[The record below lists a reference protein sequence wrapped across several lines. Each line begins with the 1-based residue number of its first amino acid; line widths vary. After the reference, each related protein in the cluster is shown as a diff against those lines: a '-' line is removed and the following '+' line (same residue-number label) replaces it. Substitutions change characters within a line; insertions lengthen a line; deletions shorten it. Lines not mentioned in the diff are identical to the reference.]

1 MHCSIAFSSPLPFST
16 SLNFRPAVLPTLVSG
31 RSLVWHHNAKLS
43 RRARIH
49 QHLVP
54 TSCTRTD
61 DAYSVKSPT
70 TSFTWAV
77 GNSKRDMPLDALQ
90 EALARAANTFSATQR
105 TISIVFVF
113 INSSFESLPAS
124 DMRRVAQTV
133 KKTLAMRRLL
143 TPDTKIFGCSSAH
156 YVDPEK
162 DPCASVALAHFPE
175 GSTLSTFHIDDT
187 DDFSIDWKQK
197 QWHDLVG
204 IPPDTQGQLHVFLL
218 HHPEYERMEDLIA
231 GLDFAYPG
239 VRKFGASAGKTN
251 ALHDACLFHGDD
263 HTRRHGVIG
272 IAFCSPDVQID
283 VMVAQGAR
291 GVGPVLEVVEVK
303 DGNEITKVKE
313 VNTPGATMA
322 PPMVLLDMWAKTDN
336 ISYDE
341 RLQARKYLLL
351 GVEVPKVADLAISS
365 LSTDKSTEQVPES
378 QKPIDMVIRKV
389 VGFNEGTKS
398 IGVDGDIRLGTRVQ
412 FQIRDDE
419 AARAELYSLF
429 NKMSLEGSSK
439 AMEGMS
445 LMGALLL
452 VDVERGANLFGDA
465 TPDADRALFV
475 DRFPVPL
482 AVLASDRQIGPL
494 PAGGLLGA
502 AGNTFSLSA
511 SALYI
516 TFFGRVSSEVKIE
529 GHGVP
534 DR

>member
-1 MHCSIAFSSPLPFST
+1 
-16 SLNFRPAVLPTLVSG
+16 
-31 RSLVWHHNAKLS
+31 
-43 RRARIH
+43 
-49 QHLVP
+49 
-54 TSCTRTD
+54 
-61 DAYSVKSPT
+61 
-70 TSFTWAV
+70 
-77 GNSKRDMPLDALQ
+77 MPLDALQ

-105 TISIVFVF
+105 TVSVVFVF
-113 INSSFESLPAS
+113 LNSSFESTPAS
-124 DMRRVAQTV
+124 DMRRVGQTV

-143 TPDTKIFGCSSAH
+143 TSNTKIFGCSSAH
-156 YVDPEK
+156 YVGPDKEPSV
-162 DPCASVALAHFPE
+162 SVALAHFP
-175 GSTLSTFHIDDT
+175 GGTTLSTFHIDENNN
-187 DDFSIDWKQK
+187 FSIDWKQK
-197 QWHDLVG
+197 QWHDIVG
-204 IPPDTQGQLHVFLL
+204 IPPDTEGQLQIFLL
-218 HHPEYERMEDLIA
+218 HHPEYEHMGELIA

-251 ALHDACLFHGDD
+251 ALHDECLFHGDD
-263 HTRRHGVIG
+263 RSRREGVIG
-272 IAFCSPDVQID
+272 LAFSSPDVQID

-291 GVGPVLEVVEVK
+291 GVGPVLEVLEVK
-303 DGNEITKVKE
+303 DGNEITRVKE
-313 VNTPGATMA
+313 VNTPGATIA

-365 LSTDKSTEQVPES
+365 LSPDRTKEEVPES

-389 VGFNEGTKS
+389 VGFNEATKS
-398 IGVDGDIRLGTRVQ
+398 IGVDGDVRLGSRVQ

-439 AMEGMS
+439 AMEGLS

-465 TPDADRALFV
+465 TPDADRALFA

-482 AVLASDRQIGPL
+482 AVLTSDRQIGPL

-516 TFFGRVSSEVKIE
+516 TFFGRVSEAKIATRDE
-529 GHGVP
+529 
-534 DR
+534 DSSNR